1 MGYIKRKLEEQ
12 LEMLLE
18 LSSKT
23 NNIEEICNLSRE
35 INKTAEILIQ
45 LTNF

>member
-1 MGYIKRKLEEQ
+1 MENIETKLEKQ

-23 NNIEEICNLSRE
+23 NNIEEICSLSRE
-35 INKTAEILIQ
+35 INKTAEIL
-45 LTNF
+45 LLLFK